1 MLRIVIPLLFL
12 LALLL
17 GACSESNSSRQTEFR
32 PCPSD
37 NLRVACGR
45 SPSGN
50 YFRL

>member
-17 GACSESNSSRQTEFR
+17 GACSETLTSGQMDAR
-32 PCPSD
+32 PCPGD

-45 SPSGN
+45 SVSGN
-50 YFRL
+50 YYRL